1 MTQITD
7 SRALRNTIRRTLL
20 PTALC
25 KTPAMFPTFGAESK
39 RQINLGGRSTAQ
51 SSSYL
56 LSRAHAERAKRE
68 EDRRR
73 NESAVRI
80 QAWFR
85 GAKDARDV
93 RRHMKQV
100 FLEQPTSLTGLR
112 SLVLLRRD
120 EEALSVWS
128 AAIGDGG
135 TLLYFL
141 DGVSLTYHS
150 PDF

>member
-1 MTQITD
+1 
-7 SRALRNTIRRTLL
+7 
-20 PTALC
+20 
-25 KTPAMFPTFGAESK
+25 
-39 RQINLGGRSTAQ
+39 
-51 SSSYL
+51 
-56 LSRAHAERAKRE
+56 
-68 EDRRR
+68 
-73 NESAVRI
+73 
-80 QAWFR
+80 
-85 GAKDARDV
+85 
-93 RRHMKQV
+93 MKQV

-141 DGVSLTYHS
+141 DGVSLTYDS